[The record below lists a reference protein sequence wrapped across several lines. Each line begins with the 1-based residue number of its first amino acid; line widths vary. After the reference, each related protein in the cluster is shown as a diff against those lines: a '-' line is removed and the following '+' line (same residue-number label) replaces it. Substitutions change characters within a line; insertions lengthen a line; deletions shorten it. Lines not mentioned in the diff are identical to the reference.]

1 MLEHVKMLLG
11 FQDDDAERDQRLN
24 WIIDS
29 AKARL
34 KMLLGGIEPPE
45 EMNYIITEVSIVR
58 FNRIGSEGLETHI
71 VEGEHQLFRD
81 SDFDG
86 FKGEIQAYLD
96 VNSSKNGK
104 GGLRWL

>member
-1 MLEHVKMLLG
+1 MLDHVKMLLG
-11 FQDDDAERDQRLN
+11 FQDDDQERDQKLK

-34 KMLLGGIEPPE
+34 KMILGGIDPPE
-45 EMNYIITEVSIVR
+45 EMNYIIVEVAIAR

-71 VEGEHQLFRD
+71 VEGEHQLFKG

-86 FKGEIQAYLD
+86 YSGEIQAYLD
-96 VNSSKNGK
+96 ANAEKGK
-104 GGLRWL
+104 GRVRFL